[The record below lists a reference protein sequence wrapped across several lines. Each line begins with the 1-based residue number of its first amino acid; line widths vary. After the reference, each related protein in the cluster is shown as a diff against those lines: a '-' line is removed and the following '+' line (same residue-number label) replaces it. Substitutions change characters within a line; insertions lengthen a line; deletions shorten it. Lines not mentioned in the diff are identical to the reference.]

1 MEPVIIRA
9 AEATDLEAL
18 QQLRNHY
25 VAHSYATFDEEPL
38 GREAMES
45 WFTSFRAEGPHRLLV
60 AYENDQLLGFC
71 GSQAY
76 RTHLAFRRTVET
88 SIYVAPSTVR
98 GGIGSALYTR
108 LFEVLANQGLHRAVV
123 GIALP
128 NEASVRLHSKFGY
141 KAVGVFSEYA
151 QKNGHFIS
159 SQWMERAL

>member
-1 MEPVIIRA
+1 MIIKA
-9 AEATDLEAL
+9 AEIDDLEAL

-25 VAHSYATFDEEPL
+25 IAHSFATFDDEL
-38 GREAMES
+38 LSREAVRL
-45 WFTSFRAEGPHRLLV
+45 WFATFRTEGPHRLLV
-60 AYENDQLLGFC
+60 AYENERLLGFC
-71 GSQAY
+71 TSQPY
-76 RTHLAFRRTVET
+76 RAHPAFRRTVET
-88 SIYVAPSTVR
+88 SIYVALGNAR

-108 LFEVLANQGLHRAVV
+108 LFELLKHQDLHRAVV

-151 QKNGHFIS
+151 QTRGCFIS